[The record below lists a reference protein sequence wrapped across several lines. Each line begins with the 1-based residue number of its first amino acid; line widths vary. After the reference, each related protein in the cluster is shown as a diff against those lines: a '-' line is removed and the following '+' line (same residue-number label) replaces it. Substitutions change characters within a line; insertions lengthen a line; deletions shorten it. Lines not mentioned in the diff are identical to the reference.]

1 MAQVSSFP
9 PLSGPRAQVLVL
21 GSMPGKASLAAR
33 QYYAHPRNAFWP
45 IVEAVLGIGR
55 DLPYAQRCRQ
65 LVARDI
71 AVWDVLQSC
80 YRPGSLDADIDPASI
95 TANDFDAFFAGHPR
109 IRRICFNGATAQQV
123 FRRRVQPSLPA
134 DHLPEMIRL
143 PSTSPAHAGMP
154 LEQKI
159 AHWAPCLAAPPDA
172 PA

>member
-9 PLSGPRAQVLVL
+9 PLSGPRARVLVL
-21 GSMPGKASLAAR
+21 GSMPGKASLAAQ

-45 IVEAVLGIGR
+45 IIEAVLGIGR
-55 DLPYAQRCRQ
+55 DQPYALRCRQ

-95 TANDFDAFFAGHPR
+95 MANDFVAFFSGHPR

-123 FRRRVQPSLPA
+123 FRRQVLPSLPA
-134 DHLPEMIRL
+134 DHLPDMIRL
-143 PSTSPAHAGMP
+143 PSTSPAHAGMR

-159 AHWAPCLAAPPDA
+159 TEWAPCLVVPPDA
-172 PA
+172 